1 MVTQQRVI
9 GTPVGRTDGP
19 DKTTGRGKYGI
30 DVVLPGTLWAKI
42 LRSPYPHA
50 RVVSI
55 DASRAL
61 AHPGV
66 HAVLT
71 PDEVGGL
78 RSGKALQDEPLLT
91 FDAARYV
98 GDKVAMVAADDE
110 ETAEDALDLIDVEYE
125 ELPAAITFD
134 EALADDAPVIHP
146 DFDSYQGLP
155 PDRPERP
162 ANAFARQLWEKGDLA
177 KGFAEADV
185 VIERHYTTPRSHQAY
200 IEPHN
205 CTVWI
210 DESGQ
215 IQVWMGS
222 TAVFRSKNQLA
233 ALFGV
238 PSEKITINRAYVGG
252 EFGGKADF
260 ADSPLVYLM
269 ARKTGRAVKLNYE
282 YTEELTASNPR
293 HESSIRIRAGVK
305 RDGTLT
311 AWDAEMY
318 FNSGAYGAY
327 KPVPGSNLPGA
338 SQIGGPYR
346 TPNVRMESIQVYTNT
361 VPCGFARSPGEVQ
374 AIFSGETHM
383 DLIAEELGIER
394 IELRLRNILHT
405 GDLTPAGMEY
415 LDIRA
420 EEVLREAAR
429 ASGWHEPLEPNVGR
443 GLAIGNRSQIG
454 GETHVGLAVHPDGRV
469 TASSSIYDPGMGTDT
484 MIQQV
489 VAEEMN
495 LPTSRIE
502 MAPYTTDDVPFD
514 TGIGGTRGSYVAPEA
529 AHDASVDL
537 QSSLRQLVAELEGW
551 DEDSTAYEAGELVN
565 RQTGARVVMEAL
577 AARTGEPVKGYGHVV
592 DMNPSKYTSFVAQVA
607 EVHVDPDSGE
617 VDVRKITAVHDS
629 ARVINPIGYH
639 GQVQG
644 GMMNGFGN
652 ALTEDLVVD
661 ESGRVANP
669 SFAEFKIPCERDIPE
684 LTIALIEHS
693 EGRGRYGTKG
703 VGEHSNITTAGAI
716 ANAVAAASGA
726 RIYNLPVTS
735 ERVWRA
741 LHGRTG

>member
-1 MVTQQRVI
+1 MATQQRVI
-9 GTPVGRTDGP
+9 GAPVGRTDGP
-19 DKTTGRGKYGI
+19 DKTTGRGKYAL
-30 DVVLPGTLWAKI
+30 DVVLPGTLWLKI

-50 RVVSI
+50 RVKHI
-55 DASRAL
+55 DTKRAL
-61 AHPGV
+61 AHPGI

-78 RSGKALQDEPLLT
+78 RSGKALQDEPLLA
-91 FDAARYV
+91 FDAVRYI
-98 GDKVAMVAADDE
+98 GDKVAVVAADDE
-110 ETAEDALDLIDVEYE
+110 DTAEEALALIDVEYE
-125 ELPAAITFD
+125 ELPAAVTF
-134 EALADDAPVIHP
+134 EQALADGAPILHP
-146 DFDSYQGLP
+146 DFNSYQGLP
-155 PDRPERP
+155 GDPLERP
-162 ANAFARQLWEKGDLA
+162 TNAFARQLWEKGDLA
-177 KGFAEADV
+177 EGFADADL
-185 VIERHYTTPRSHQAY
+185 ILERSYTTPRSHQAY

-210 DESGQ
+210 DDDDQ
-215 IQVWMGS
+215 IQIWMGS

-238 PSEKITINRAYVGG
+238 PAEKITINRAYVGG

-269 ARKTGRAVKLNYE
+269 ARKTGRPVKLNYE

-293 HESSIRIRAGVK
+293 HESSIRIKAGVK

-311 AWDAEMY
+311 AWDAEMF
-318 FNSGAYGAY
+318 FNSGAYAAY

-338 SQIGGPYR
+338 SQIGGPYK

-383 DLIAEELGIER
+383 DLIAEELGMDR
-394 IELRLRNILHT
+394 IELRLLNMMHT
-405 GDLTPAGMEY
+405 GDLTPAGLKYE
-415 LDIRA
+415 DIRA
-420 EEVLREAAR
+420 EEVLREAVR
-429 ASGWHEPLEPNVGR
+429 ASGWYEPLAPNTGR

-495 LPTSRIE
+495 IPTSRIE
-502 MAPYTTDDVPFD
+502 MVPYNTDDVPFD

-529 AHDASVDL
+529 AHQASEDL

-565 RQTGARVVMEAL
+565 EQTGARVAMETL
-577 AARTGEPVKGYGHVV
+577 SARTGEPVKGRGHVL

-617 VDVRKITAVHDS
+617 IEVKRITAVHDS

-652 ALTEDLVVD
+652 ALTEDLTVD
-661 ESGRVANP
+661 ESGRVTTP
-669 SFAEFKIPCERDIPE
+669 TFAEFKIPSERDIPE
-684 LTIALIEHS
+684 LTISLIEHS

-716 ANAVAAASGA
+716 ANAVAAASGV
-726 RIYNLPVTS
+726 RVYSLPVTA
-735 ERVWRA
+735 EKVWRA
-741 LHGRTG
+741 LNAGTD

>member
-9 GTPVGRTDGP
+9 GTPVSRTDGP

-50 RVVSI
+50 RIVNV
-55 DASRAL
+55 DTSRAL

-71 PDEVGGL
+71 PDEVYGL
-78 RSGKALQDEPLLT
+78 RSGKALQDEPLLA
-91 FDAARYV
+91 FDAARYI
-98 GDKVAMVAADDE
+98 GDKIAMVAAEDE

-134 EALADDAPVIHP
+134 DALLEDAPVIHP
-146 DFDSYQGLP
+146 DFNSYQGLP
-155 PDRPERP
+155 GNPLDTPT
-162 ANAFARQLWEKGDLA
+162 NAFARQLWQKGDLA
-177 KGFAEADV
+177 TGFANAELIV
-185 VIERHYTTPRSHQAY
+185 ERRYTTPRSHQVY

-210 DESGQ
+210 DDSGQ
-215 IQVWMGS
+215 VQVWMGS

-233 ALFGV
+233 ALFAV
-238 PSEKITINRAYVGG
+238 ASEKITINRAYVGG

-269 ARKTGRAVKLNYE
+269 AKKTGRPVKLNYE

-293 HESSIRIRAGVK
+293 HESSIRIKAGVK

-318 FNSGAYGAY
+318 FNSGAYAAY

-338 SQIGGPYR
+338 SQIGGPYT

-374 AIFSGETHM
+374 AIFAGETHI
-383 DLIAEELGIER
+383 DLIAEELGIDR

-405 GDLTPAGMEY
+405 GDLTPAGLEY
-415 LDIRA
+415 QDIRA
-420 EEVLREAAR
+420 EEVLREAVR
-429 ASGWHEPLEPNVGR
+429 ASGWYEPLEPNVGR

-454 GETHVGLAVHPDGRV
+454 GETHVGLAVYPDGRV

-495 LPTSRIE
+495 IPTTRIE
-502 MAPYTTDDVPFD
+502 MVPYTTDDVPFD

-529 AHDASVDL
+529 AYDASVNL
-537 QSSLRQLVAELEGW
+537 QASLRQLVAELEGW
-551 DEDSTAYEAGELVN
+551 DEESTTYEGGELIN
-565 RQTGARVVMEAL
+565 ERTGARVAMEAL
-577 AARTGEPVKGYGHVV
+577 AARTGGPVRGYAHVL
-592 DMNPSKYTSFVAQVA
+592 DMNPSKHTSFVAQVA

-652 ALTEDLVVD
+652 ALTEDLIVD

-669 SFAEFKIPCERDIPE
+669 SLAEFKIPCERDIPA
-684 LTIALIEHS
+684 LTISLIEDS

-741 LHGRTG
+741 LHGTTD

>member
-50 RVVSI
+50 RIVNI
-55 DASRAL
+55 DTSRAL

-78 RSGKALQDEPLLT
+78 RSGKALQDEPLLA
-91 FDAARYV
+91 FDAARYM
-98 GDKVAMVAADDE
+98 GDKIAMVAAVDE
-110 ETAEDALDLIDVEYE
+110 ETAEDALNLIEVEYE

-134 EALADDAPVIHP
+134 DALAEDAPIIHP
-146 DFDSYQGLP
+146 DFNSYQGLP
-155 PDRPERP
+155 GGPLET
-162 ANAFARQLWEKGDLA
+162 ATNAFARQLWEKGDLA
-177 KGFAEADV
+177 KGFRDADV
-185 VIERHYTTPRSHQAY
+185 IVERHYTTPRSHQAY

-210 DESGQ
+210 DGSGQ

-269 ARKTGRAVKLNYE
+269 AKKTGRPVKLNYE

-293 HESSIRIRAGVK
+293 HESSIRIKAGVK
-305 RDGTLT
+305 QDGTLT

-318 FNSGAYGAY
+318 FNSGAYAAY

-338 SQIGGPYR
+338 SQIGGPYK

-383 DLIAEELGIER
+383 DLIAEELGIDR
-394 IELRLRNILHT
+394 IDLRLRNIIHT
-405 GDLTPAGMEY
+405 GDLTPAGSEY

-420 EEVLREAAR
+420 EEVLREAVR

-454 GETHVGLAVHPDGRV
+454 GETHVGLAVQSDGRV

-495 LPTSRIE
+495 LPISRID
-502 MAPYTTDDVPFD
+502 MVPYTTDDVPFD

-551 DEDSTAYEAGELVN
+551 DEDSTEYEAGELVN
-565 RQTGARVVMEAL
+565 QQTGARIVMEEL
-577 AARTGEPVKGYGHVV
+577 AARTGEPVRGYGHVL
-592 DMNPSKYTSFVAQVA
+592 DMSPSKYTSFVAQVA

-661 ESGRVANP
+661 ESGRVTNP
-669 SFAEFKIPCERDIPE
+669 SLAEFKIPCERDIPE

-726 RIYNLPVTS
+726 RISSLPVTS

-741 LHGRTG
+741 LQAKAD